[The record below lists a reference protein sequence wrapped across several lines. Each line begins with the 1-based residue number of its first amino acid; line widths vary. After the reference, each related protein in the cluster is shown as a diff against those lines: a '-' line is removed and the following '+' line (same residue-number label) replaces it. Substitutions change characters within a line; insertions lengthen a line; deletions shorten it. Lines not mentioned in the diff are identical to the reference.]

1 MGLFKEIYDL
11 TYLPLLTPYNLIDN
25 LKLENYISVKY
36 NKKDNNIIAEI
47 DCIIDDR
54 VITFYYEFDAEN
66 NLKLIYYYENN
77 NKEYLFDRETMLKE
91 LRETYNKSKK
101 VKNL

>member
-36 NKKDNNIIAEI
+36 TKKDNNIIAEI
-47 DCIIDDR
+47 DCVIDER
-54 VITFYYEFDAEN
+54 IMTFYYEFDSES
-66 NLKLIYYYENN
+66 NLRLVYYYENN
-77 NKEYLFDRETMLKE
+77 NIEYLFDRESMLKE
-91 LRETYNKSKK
+91 LKQIYNDNNK
-101 VKNL
+101 VKSI